1 MKEHLCQ
8 SDVFSPGEIVRHEDE
23 RSGED
28 EIGVL
33 IKRCHTHSSYWNVL
47 ISDNVVTW
55 FEPNIKRF
63 KLKDGSRTGS
73 TGN

>member
-1 MKEHLCQ
+1 MKQLRDPSE
-8 SDVFSPGEIVRHEDE
+8 VFSPGEIVRHADN
-23 RSGED
+23 RSGGD

-55 FEPNIKRF
+55 FEPNIERF
-63 KLKDGSRTGS
+63 QLKDGSRARG

>member
-1 MKEHLCQ
+1 MKE
-8 SDVFSPGEIVRHEDE
+8 SESSFDVFSPGEIVRHTDK
-23 RSGED
+23 RSGGD

-63 KLKDGSRTGS
+63 KLKDGSRAGS